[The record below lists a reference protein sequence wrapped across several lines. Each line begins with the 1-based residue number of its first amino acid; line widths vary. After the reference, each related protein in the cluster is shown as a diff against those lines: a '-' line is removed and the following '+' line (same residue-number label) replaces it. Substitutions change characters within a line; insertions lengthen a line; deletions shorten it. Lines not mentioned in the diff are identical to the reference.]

1 MITIPIFDM
10 MILPGVTF
18 FFKKDIFTDQEI
30 TAEHVG
36 EDVLFLMMKQD
47 KKREDMTPEDICP
60 IGFPV
65 RSKHRRGRK
74 YSCPYKGTGHNL
86 RCGGDLQSLPPQQPS
101 R

>member
-36 EDVLFLMMKQD
+36 EDVLFLMMTAA
-47 KKREDMTPEDICP
+47 R
-60 IGFPV
+60 
-65 RSKHRRGRK
+65 
-74 YSCPYKGTGHNL
+74 
-86 RCGGDLQSLPPQQPS
+86 
-101 R
+101 